1 MKTIIDIK
9 KLKNWIG
16 KKETV
21 SDVLT
26 SSLEQKFRATLDI
39 EVKKPQ
45 DGEVASSGIHWALA
59 PPIIRSSELGK
70 DSHALR
76 GTFLPPVPLPRRMWA
91 GCQTTFYS
99 NFFIGDEVVR
109 ESSIFD
115 VSLKE
120 GKTGQLC
127 FVKVKHEFFVA
138 KKKIL
143 EEIQDIVYRDMGKSI
158 KRKKTPPLFNENDLE
173 EEIFTHPTLLFR
185 YSAITF
191 NGHRIHYDYEY
202 SRKEEKYKNLVFHGP
217 LQATFLLRIS
227 EKLAKKRV
235 KNFKHVGITPVFANE
250 KLKIMAKIEKDN
262 QVVSWTSTEKGGV
275 TMRANAQF

>member
-1 MKTIIDIK
+1 MKSIVDIK

-16 KKETV
+16 KKEIV
-21 SDVLT
+21 SDILT

-39 EVKKPQ
+39 HVNKPQ
-45 DGEVASSGIHWALA
+45 NGEIASSGIHWALA
-59 PPIIRSSELGK
+59 PPIIRFSELGK
-70 DSHALR
+70 DSHASR

-99 NFFIGDEVVR
+99 NFYIGDEVVR

-127 FVKVKHEFFVA
+127 FVKVKHKFFVA

-143 EEIQDIVYRDMGKSI
+143 EEIQDIVYRDMGKNI
-158 KRKKTPPLFNENDLE
+158 KQKNPLPFIKENDLE

-202 SRKEEKYKNLVFHGP
+202 CRKEEKYKNLVFHGP

-227 EKLAKKRV
+227 EKLAKKRA
-235 KNFKHVGITPVFANE
+235 KKFTHVGVSPVFANE
-250 KLKIMAKIEKDN
+250 KLKIMAKIEKHN
-262 QVVSWTSTEKGGV
+262 KVVSWTSTEKAGL